1 MLSRFKL
8 CCVFAALCVSVTG
21 HALAITPPS
30 DPVPTPTPTS
40 SPSSTSAAEASATS
54 SAQAGATANAQQA
67 QGQQQGQGQGQSQS
81 STGGTMSDS
90 SSSRFNAYAL
100 PAPVFT
106 PPMARV
112 ECPTPRIENRA
123 FSVGWGFVSAARGD
137 TTTDDCTAIALRNAY
152 VEQCQ
157 YASAKQVQDLLT
169 AKVLPGFKS
178 STVVYLDLTQGE
190 CTALKAPPLP
200 PAPPQIIY
208 VPAAAAPAASA
219 PPPAPPVVRKKVV
232 RRRAVAPACATA
244 AAALQQCQK
253 G

>member
-1 MLSRFKL
+1 MLSKFKL
-8 CCVFAALCVSVTG
+8 CCVFAALCVSVSG
-21 HALAITPPS
+21 RALAITPPS
-30 DPVPTPTPTS
+30 DPPPAVTPTS
-40 SPSSTSAAEASATS
+40 TSSSAAVATSAAT
-54 SAQAGATANAQQA
+54 AQQA
-67 QGQQQGQGQGQSQS
+67 QGQQQQQGQGQGQSQS
-81 STGGTMSDS
+81 FTGGTMSDS
-90 SSSRFNAYAL
+90 SSSRFSAYAL
-100 PAPVFT
+100 PAPAFT

-123 FSVGWGFVSAARGD
+123 ISVGWGFVSAARGD

-169 AKVLPGFKS
+169 ARVLPGFKS

-190 CTALKAPPLP
+190 CTALKAPPLA

-219 PPPAPPVVRKKVV
+219 PPAPVVVRKKVV
-232 RRRAVAPACATA
+232 KRRAVAPACATA

>member
-8 CCVFAALCVSVTG
+8 CCVYAALCVVASSQ
-21 HALAITPPS
+21 AMAITPPS
-30 DPVPTPTPTS
+30 DPPPSPTPAPA
-40 SPSSTSAAEASATS
+40 TSADAHATASATANS
-54 SAQAGATANAQQA
+54 QAGAAANAQQA

-123 FSVGWGFVSAARGD
+123 ISVGWGFVSAARGD

-208 VPAAAAPAASA
+208 VPAPTAPAASA
-219 PPPAPPVVRKKVV
+219 TPAPAVVKKKVV
-232 RRRAVAPACATA
+232 KRRAVAPACATA